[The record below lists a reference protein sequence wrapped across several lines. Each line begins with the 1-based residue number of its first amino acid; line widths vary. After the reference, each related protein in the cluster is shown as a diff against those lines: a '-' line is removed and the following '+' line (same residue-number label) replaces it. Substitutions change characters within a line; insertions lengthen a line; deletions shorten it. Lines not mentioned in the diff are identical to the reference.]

1 VNTNHS
7 DIRFHENTPHMNFV
21 LRCAFQ
27 ASLVLC
33 FSVLLASICAERAN
47 AYAGDAAQARAT
59 YEAAVADFNR
69 RRFSAFEEK
78 LNALAGHPL
87 AAMLE
92 QRKIRRNFSKYSA
105 EEILAFREAHRPSL
119 FAEQL
124 FNEWL
129 AHLRRRGDWET
140 LARYYEPQRSAEM
153 QCAYLRALYN
163 SGQRDKAFEEVPRLW
178 VVGRSQHE
186 ECDPVFD
193 VWLAKKRYTQAEVW
207 DRMSLVHANGQRGLG
222 NYLMR
227 FVAADGKAMAEELA
241 RVHQR
246 PSRLSTTSR
255 YARDTLATRR
265 VIMHGL
271 GRMVSSNPET
281 AVSLWKQYKASHD
294 FSDEET
300 ERTERALLKE
310 LARLDRTSLLAP
322 AKELPDIA
330 DAHLFREV
338 VLSMMRQGEWKAAFN
353 RLADASPDLLGID
366 TWRYW
371 LWLAAEHHRALPPED
386 RQIAVEAADA
396 LAGERGYYGFLMA
409 MRLER
414 PPSYGHQPIT
424 LGEAELVR
432 LQAQPAAMRVIDLY
446 YLGEESNARR
456 ELAHVSEHLAAAD
469 ARILLKRVWDMG
481 WISDAMINAMR
492 GRAQD
497 DLDLR
502 FPLAYEHLYRQAATR
517 TGVPLPL
524 LMGLTRQESLF
535 RVNARSS
542 AGARGLMQLMPGTA
556 RSVARQLGLSQP
568 RSTDLYQPE
577 LNIAL
582 GSRYLADRLADGNGN
597 RALAA
602 AAYNGGPGNLRK
614 WLRAY
619 GDQPLDLF
627 IESIRFS
634 ETREY
639 VKLVLSFSAIYA
651 WKLELDAP
659 FLNESEIAFGRG
671 LNAGTAIAMRANPQ

>member
-1 VNTNHS
+1 MRART
-7 DIRFHENTPHMNFV
+7 FGAAP
-21 LRCAFQ
+21 CATVTLI
-27 ASLVLC
+27 AIA
-33 FSVLLASICAERAN
+33 LLASLGIDQASAN
-47 AYAGDAAQARAT
+47 VDDAASARET
-59 YEAAVADFNR
+59 YQAAVNDFNR

-78 LNALAGHPL
+78 LKSLAGHPL
-87 AAMLE
+87 AALLE

-105 EEILAFREAHRPSL
+105 QEILAFRETHSPSL

-124 FNEWL
+124 FNDWL
-129 AHLRRRGDWET
+129 AHLRRRGDWKS

-163 SGQRDKAFEEVPRLW
+163 TGQREKAFELTPRLW
-178 VVGRSQHE
+178 VVGKSQHE

-193 VWLAKKRYTQAEVW
+193 AWLAKKHHTQSQVW
-207 DRMSLVHANGQRGLG
+207 DRLSLVHTSGQRGLG
-222 NYLMR
+222 NYLRR
-227 FVAADGKAMAEELA
+227 FVSAEGKAMAEEMA

-281 AVSLWKQYKASHD
+281 AISLWKQYKASHS
-294 FSDEET
+294 FGDEEVK
-300 ERTERALLKE
+300 RTETKLLKA
-310 LARLDRTSLLAP
+310 LAHLDRTSLLAP
-322 AKELPDIA
+322 AKQLPIIG
-330 DAHLFREV
+330 DARVFREV
-338 VLSMMRQGEWKAAFN
+338 VLSLMRQGAWEAAFDQ
-353 RLADASPDLLGID
+353 LADASPDLLGLD

-371 LWLAAEHHRALPPED
+371 LWLAAEHHDALPPED
-386 RQIAVEAADA
+386 RQIAIEAADA
-396 LAGERGYYGFLMA
+396 LAKERGYYGFLMA
-409 MRLER
+409 MRLGQS
-414 PPSYGHQPIT
+414 PSYDHKPIA
-424 LGEAELVR
+424 LGEAELAH
-432 LQAQPAAMRVIDLY
+432 LEALPAAARIIHLY
-446 YLGEESNARR
+446 YLGEESMARR
-456 ELAHVSEHLAAAD
+456 ELAHVAQALASAD
-469 ARILLKRVWDMG
+469 ARLLLKRVWEMG
-481 WISDAMINAMR
+481 WISDAMLNAMR

-497 DLDLR
+497 DLNLR

-517 TGVPLPL
+517 TGVSLPL
-524 LMGLTRQESLF
+524 LMGLSRQESLF

-556 RSVARQLGLSQP
+556 REVARKLGRSQP
-568 RSTDLYQPE
+568 SSSDLYQPE

-582 GSRYLADRLADGNGN
+582 GSAYLAARLAEGDGN

-602 AAYNGGPGNLRK
+602 AAYNGGPGNLNK

-619 GDQPLDLF
+619 GNQPLDLF

-651 WKLELDAP
+651 WKLGVDAP
-659 FLNESEIAFGRG
+659 FLNESEIEFGRG
-671 LNAGTAIAMRANPQ
+671 MKPKVAIAMHAQPS

>member
-1 VNTNHS
+1 
-7 DIRFHENTPHMNFV
+7 MNAAHF
-21 LRCAFQ
+21 RRAFNSCLTLIGF
-27 ASLVLC
+27 ACIACIGTECSN
-33 FSVLLASICAERAN
+33 ARAD
-47 AYAGDAAQARAT
+47 DAAQARAT
-59 YEAAVADFNR
+59 YQAAISDFNR
-69 RRFSAFEEK
+69 RRLSAFEEK
-78 LNALAGHPL
+78 LKSLEGHPL

-92 QRKIRRNFSKYSA
+92 YRKIRRDFRKYSA
-105 EEILAFREAHRPSL
+105 KEILAFREAYRPSL

-129 AHLRRRGDWET
+129 AHLRRRGDWKT
-140 LARYYEPQRSAEM
+140 LARYYEPQRGAEM

-178 VVGRSQHE
+178 VVGKSQHE

-207 DRMSLVHANGQRGLG
+207 ERMSLVYANGQRGLG
-222 NYLMR
+222 NYLKR
-227 FVAADGKAMAEELA
+227 FVASDGKAMADELA

-255 YARDTLATRR
+255 YASDTLATRR

-271 GRMVSSNPET
+271 GRMVSSNPQT

-294 FSDEET
+294 FSNEEV
-300 ERTERALLKE
+300 ERTEKTLLKE
-310 LARLDRTSLLAP
+310 LARLDRTSLLATGND
-322 AKELPDIA
+322 LPMID
-330 DAHLFREV
+330 DARVFREV
-338 VLSMMRQGEWKAAFN
+338 VLSLMRQGAWKAAFDQ
-353 RLADASPDLLGID
+353 LADASPDLLGLD

-371 LWLAAEHHRALPPED
+371 LWLAAEHHDSLLPED

-396 LAGERGYYGFLMA
+396 LAKERGYYGFLMA
-409 MRLER
+409 MRLGQ
-414 PPSYGHQPIT
+414 SLNYGHKPIE
-424 LGEAELVR
+424 LGEAELAR
-432 LQAQPAAMRVIDLY
+432 LQALPAAARIIDLY
-446 YLGEESNARR
+446 YLSEEASARR
-456 ELAHVSEHLAAAD
+456 ELAHVTQHLVPAD
-469 ARILLKRVWDMG
+469 ARLLLKRVWEMG

-492 GRAQD
+492 GHAQD
-497 DLDLR
+497 DLALR

-517 TGVPLPL
+517 TGVSLPL
-524 LMGLTRQESLF
+524 LMALSRQESLF
-535 RVNARSS
+535 RVNARSP
-542 AGARGLMQLMPGTA
+542 AGARGLMQIMPGTA
-556 RSVARQLGLSQP
+556 REVARRLGQSQP
-568 RSTDLYQPE
+568 STSDLYQPE

-602 AAYNGGPGNLRK
+602 AAYNGGPGNLSK
-614 WLRAY
+614 WLKAY
-619 GDQPLDLF
+619 GNQPLDLF

-651 WKLELDAP
+651 WKLGVDAP
-659 FLNESEIAFGRG
+659 FLNQSELAFGRG
-671 LNAGTAIAMRANPQ
+671 LNASAAT

>member
-1 VNTNHS
+1 
-7 DIRFHENTPHMNFV
+7 MNAGH
-21 LRCAFQ
+21 LRRAFQ
-27 ASLVLC
+27 SCLTFVIFTLVAC
-33 FSVLLASICAERAN
+33 FETEYSR
-47 AYAGDAAQARAT
+47 AYADDSAQARRT
-59 YEAAVADFNR
+59 FEAAINDFNR

-78 LNALAGHPL
+78 LKSLDGHPL
-87 AAMLE
+87 AALLE
-92 QRKIRRNFSKYSA
+92 YRKIRRDFRKYSA
-105 EEILAFREAHRPSL
+105 KEILAFREAHRPSL

-129 AHLRRRGDWET
+129 AHLRRRGDWKN
-140 LARYYEPQRSAEM
+140 LARYYEPQRGAEM

-163 SGQRDKAFEEVPRLW
+163 SGQRDKAFEEAPRLW

-193 VWLAKKRYTQAEVW
+193 VWLAKKRHTQAEVW
-207 DRMSLVHANGQRGLG
+207 DRMSLVYANGQRGLG
-222 NYLMR
+222 NYLKR
-227 FVAADGKAMAEELA
+227 FVAGDGKAMAEELA

-255 YARDTLATRR
+255 YSSDTLATRR

-294 FSDEET
+294 FSNEEI
-300 ERTERALLKE
+300 ERTEQRLLKE

-322 AKELPDIA
+322 GKDLPAIA
-330 DAHLFREV
+330 DARIFREV
-338 VLSMMRQGEWKAAFN
+338 VLSLMRQGAWEAAFN
-353 RLADASPDLLGID
+353 QLADASPDLLGLD

-371 LWLAAEHHRALPPED
+371 LWLAAEHHDSLPPED

-396 LAGERGYYGFLMA
+396 LAKERGYYGFLMA
-409 MRLER
+409 MRLGQSPR
-414 PPSYGHQPIT
+414 YGHKPIA
-424 LGEAELVR
+424 LGRAELAR
-432 LQAQPAAMRVIDLY
+432 LNALPAAARVIDLY
-446 YLGEESNARR
+446 YLGDEARARR
-456 ELAHVSEHLAAAD
+456 ELAHVARHLAPAD
-469 ARILLKRVWDMG
+469 ARLLLKRVWEMG

-492 GRAQD
+492 GHAED
-497 DLDLR
+497 DLALR

-517 TGVPLPL
+517 TGVSLPL
-524 LMGLTRQESLF
+524 LMALSRQESLF

-542 AGARGLMQLMPGTA
+542 AGARGLMQLMPRTA
-556 RSVARQLGLSQP
+556 REVARQLGRSQP
-568 RSTDLYQPE
+568 STSDLYQPE

-602 AAYNGGPGNLRK
+602 AAYNGGPGNLNK
-614 WLRAY
+614 WLKAY
-619 GDQPLDLF
+619 GNQPLDLF

-651 WKLELDAP
+651 WKLGVDAP
-659 FLNESEIAFGRG
+659 FLNESELAFGRG
-671 LNAGTAIAMRANPQ
+671 LAAGVPS